1 MKVSSKKHFGF
12 STRVEADMCT
22 IKLKGTLAPELLS
35 ERERTVYIFDAKAG
49 RATYKWRFLQRIEI
63 VTDSYVLPSTTQ
75 EEVGKYVEFIKPSMG
90 DLIMIKVIG
99 GHGNIRPI
107 SNPSAFES
115 EVRDAIS
122 EFDLLTLSSCTQ
134 GTSTVSAT
142 ATANPAILL
151 DAKLYVPLKE
161 EIN

>member
-1 MKVSSKKHFGF
+1 
-12 STRVEADMCT
+12 MCT

-75 EEVGKYVEFIKPSMG
+75 EEEVEKYVEFIKPSMG

-115 EVRDAIS
+115 EARDAIS
-122 EFDLLTLSSCTQ
+122 EFDLLKMSSCTQ
-134 GTSTVSAT
+134 STSTVSVS